1 MTGLRQVQELNKHSR
16 LHEEL
21 GNTLLASWLLESA
34 KHFEELDRRTS
45 RALDEMPLGVYVEER
60 HSMRATFTEDWF
72 EYEEEYA
79 YNFFELE

>member
-1 MTGLRQVQELNKHSR
+1 MRGLEQAIALNTHAR
-16 LHEEL
+16 MHEEL
-21 GNTLLASWLLESA
+21 GNTLLAEWLLESA
-34 KHFEELDRRTS
+34 KHYEELDIRTS

-79 YNFFELE
+79 YNFFGLE